1 MPEPLALS
9 PTVQASSS
17 SKPTHKSPLRIID
30 PDPRKTDMEWVKE
43 FVEEYKTT
51 KKRMNWK
58 TCFDEGRNAGYL
70 GTYSN
75 PQSLKNTFNK
85 LNSKH

>member
-17 SKPTHKSPLRIID
+17 SKSTHKSPLRTID
-30 PDPRKTDMEWVKE
+30 PNPKKTDMEWVKE
-43 FVEEYKTT
+43 FVEEYRAT

-58 TCFDEGRNAGYL
+58 TCFDEGCNAGYL

-75 PQSLKNTFNK
+75 SQSLKNTFNK
-85 LNSKH
+85 LNPRH